1 MQVVDG
7 TTVIGSAQRLPLG
20 AAQLDTLVREQL
32 RSLDVVT
39 RSSNIAAI
47 REQNACVA
55 DSREEFERLDTPTAY
70 ALPDGQTIS
79 VTSEWCVIILVL
91 SGPVRARH

>member
-1 MQVVDG
+1 VDG

-32 RSLDVVT
+32 RNLDVGT
-39 RSSNIAAI
+39 RSSNIATI

-55 DSREEFERLDTPTAY
+55 DSREEFERLDMPPTAY
-70 ALPDGQTIS
+70 TLPDGQTIS
-79 VTSEWCVIILVL
+79 VTSEWCAIILLL
-91 SGPVRARH
+91 SALMS